1 MMVGCDG
8 NIANRYAKQAREDEV
23 VSMSQTRWR
32 HVERRTWTTR
42 SYDTVDKLLEG
53 AGWGVSTSPTA
64 VAALGC
70 AVVDTGSD
78 V

>member
-8 NIANRYAKQAREDEV
+8 NIANRYAKQAREDKM

-53 AGWGVSTSPTA
+53 AGWSMGPTPA
-64 VAALGC
+64 TVAALGC
-70 AVVDTGSD
+70 AM
-78 V
+78 